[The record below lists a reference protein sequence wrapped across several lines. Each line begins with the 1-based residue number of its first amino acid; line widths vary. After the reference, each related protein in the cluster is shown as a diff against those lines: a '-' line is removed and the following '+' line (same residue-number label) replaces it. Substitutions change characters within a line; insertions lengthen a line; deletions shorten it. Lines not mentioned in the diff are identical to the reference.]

1 MPEKKEQNKF
11 TIQFNAAD
19 PSHRQ
24 VADVLNRQGRR
35 KAQFLVNAVQ
45 HYLHCPET
53 PDIPQAEPTDTRVI
67 EELVRRILE
76 EQGKTVPTAR
86 ETENG
91 RPAFP
96 RSESVRCDG
105 AEELLGEK
113 GWRLSPIRWRRSG
126 KSENF
131 VLERKK
137 SY

>member
-76 EQGKTVPTAR
+76 MGV
-86 ETENG
+86 
-91 RPAFP
+91 RPFRVQKASAAMT
-96 RSESVRCDG
+96 RRNCWEK
-105 AEELLGEK
+105 K

>member
-1 MPEKKEQNKF
+1 MPKKKEQNKF

-24 VADVLNRQGRR
+24 VVDVLNRQGRR

-96 RSESVRCDG
+96 RSESVRCDD

-113 GWRLSPIRWRRSG
+113 GLAVIA
-126 KSENF
+126 NTMAAF
-131 VLERKK
+131 RKE
-137 SY
+137 